1 MMIKTKVEDKVSF
14 INLMIRLMRE
24 KGLNGFEILERT
36 EDIDKCY
43 QKALRYNRINELINL
58 SEIKNGIM
66 KVEMESN
73 EDFVR
78 GIEDADEKVVKLVK
92 KDGGEVNVRNDVK
105 VVETPIDKG
114 VKPTLS
120 NVDILLE
127 ALSIGIEVYDIGFLN
142 MLGTDNVK
150 VGFKD
155 NKTCVYYVREVG
167 KFIKVN
173 V

>member
-14 INLMIRLMRE
+14 IDLMIRLMRK
-24 KGLNGFEILERT
+24 KGLKGFEILQRT
-36 EDIDKCY
+36 EDVNKCY
-43 QKALRYNRINELINL
+43 EKALRYNRINGLINL
-58 SEIKNGIM
+58 SEMKSGIM

-105 VVETPIDKG
+105 VVETPINKG

-127 ALSIGIEVYDIGFLN
+127 ALSMGIEVYDIGFLN

-155 NKTCVYYVREVG
+155 NKTCVYYVKEIG
-167 KFIKVN
+167 KFINVN

>member
-14 INLMIRLMRE
+14 IDLMIRLMRE

-58 SEIKNGIM
+58 SEMKKGIM

-78 GIEDADEKVVKLVK
+78 GIEDADEKVIKLVK
-92 KDGGEVNVRNDVK
+92 KDVGEVNVRNDVK
-105 VVETPIDKG
+105 VVETPINKG

-127 ALSIGIEVYDIGFLN
+127 ALSMGIEVYDIGFLN

-155 NKTCVYYVREVG
+155 NKTCVYYVKEIG
-167 KFIKVN
+167 KFINVN

>member
-14 INLMIRLMRE
+14 IDLMVRLMRE
-24 KGLNGFEILERT
+24 KGLKGFEILERT
-36 EDIDKCY
+36 ENVDKCY
-43 QKALRYNRINELINL
+43 EKALRYNRINSLISL
-58 SEIKNGIM
+58 SEMKSGIM
-66 KVEMESN
+66 RVEMEAN

-78 GIEDADEKVVKLVK
+78 GIEDADEKVIKLVK
-92 KDGGEVNVRNDVK
+92 KDGDDINVRNDVK

-114 VKPTLS
+114 IKPTLS
-120 NVDILLE
+120 NLDILLE
-127 ALSIGIEVYDIGFLN
+127 ALSMGIEVYDIGFLN

-155 NKTCVYYVREVG
+155 NKTCVYYVKEIG
-167 KFIKVN
+167 KFINVN

>member
-1 MMIKTKVEDKVSF
+1 MMIKTKVEDKVRF
-14 INLMIRLMRE
+14 IDLMVKLMRE
-24 KGLNGFEILERT
+24 KWLKGFEILERT
-36 EDIDKCY
+36 EDVDKCY
-43 QKALRYNRINELINL
+43 EKALRYNRINGLIDL
-58 SEIKNGIM
+58 SKMKSGIM

-105 VVETPIDKG
+105 VVETPINKG
-114 VKPTLS
+114 VKPTLN

-127 ALSIGIEVYDIGFLN
+127 ALSMGIEVYDIGFLN

-155 NKTCVYYVREVG
+155 NKTCVYYVKEIG
-167 KFIKVN
+167 KFINVN

>member
-1 MMIKTKVEDKVSF
+1 MMIKTKVEDKVNF
-14 INLMIRLMRE
+14 IDLMIRLMRE
-24 KGLNGFEILERT
+24 KGLRGFEILERT

-43 QKALRYNRINELINL
+43 EKALRYNRINGLISLNEMK
-58 SEIKNGIM
+58 SGIM
-66 KVEMESN
+66 RVEMEAN

-92 KDGGEVNVRNDVK
+92 KNGGEVNVRNDVK
-105 VVETPIDKG
+105 VVETPINKG

-127 ALSIGIEVYDIGFLN
+127 ALSMGIEVYDIGFLN

-155 NKTCVYYVREVG
+155 NKTCVYYVKEIG
-167 KFIKVN
+167 KFINVN

>member
-1 MMIKTKVEDKVSF
+1 
-14 INLMIRLMRE
+14 
-24 KGLNGFEILERT
+24 
-36 EDIDKCY
+36 
-43 QKALRYNRINELINL
+43 
-58 SEIKNGIM
+58 M

-73 EDFVR
+73 EDFVK
-78 GIEDADEKVVKLVK
+78 GIEDADKKVIKLVK
-92 KDGGEVNVRNDVK
+92 KDVGEVNVRNDVK
-105 VVETPIDKG
+105 VVETPNNKV

>member
-1 MMIKTKVEDKVSF
+1 MMFKTNVEDKVSF
-14 INLMIRLMRE
+14 IDLMIRLMKE
-24 KGLNGFEILERT
+24 KGLKGFEILQRT
-36 EDIDKCY
+36 VDVDKCY
-43 QKALRYNRINELINL
+43 EKALRYNRINGLISL
-58 SEIKNGIM
+58 SEMKNCIM

-73 EDFVR
+73 EDFVK
-78 GIEDADEKVVKLVK
+78 GIEDADKKVIKLVK
-92 KDGGEVNVRNDVK
+92 KDGCDVDVLNDAK
-105 VVETPIDKG
+105 VIEPPIDKG
-114 VKPTLS
+114 VKTALS

-155 NKTCVYYVREVG
+155 NKTCVYYVKEIG
-167 KFIKVN
+167 KFINVN